1 MPKEHP
7 LSTDEKYMALACRLA
22 RRGEGKT
29 SPNPMVG
36 AVLIKA
42 GKVIGMGYHKKPGA
56 PHAEIAAFRNADTL
70 LKGATLYVNLEP
82 CAHYGKTPPCVDSI
96 IAEKIKR
103 VVIGAKDPNP
113 LVKGKSIR
121 LLKKQGVEV
130 TCGIL
135 EEKCRRLNEAF
146 YKSMETGKPL
156 VTLKAATSLDGKIA
170 CYTGRSQWI
179 SCSVSRKKGHRY
191 RSRVDAILVGI
202 GTVLKDDPQ
211 LTVRGIAGARNPLR
225 VIMDS
230 RLRIPLTARIL
241 RPEAPTLL
249 VTTPAAPQKKID
261 RLAQMGVAVK
271 IFKPNQKGR
280 IPFTPL
286 LRHLGKSETQ
296 HLLIE
301 GGAGIYLS
309 AFEEGIVDKCLFF
322 IAPLLLG
329 GQSAPMLLGGQG
341 VKTPQQ
347 GYTFSDFNVSKS
359 GRDMVLEGY
368 LKDKGKGV

>member
-7 LSTDEKYMALACRLA
+7 LAIDEKYMALACKLA

-36 AVLIKA
+36 AVVIKA
-42 GKVIGMGYHKKPGA
+42 GRIIGTGYHKKSGA
-56 PHAEIAAFRNADTL
+56 PHAEIAAFRNAESS

-96 IAEKIKR
+96 IAEKIRR

-121 LLKKQGVEV
+121 LLKRQGVEV
-130 TCGIL
+130 TCGVL
-135 EEKCRRLNEAF
+135 EDRCRRLNEAF
-146 YKSMETGKPL
+146 YTSMETGKPL

-170 CYTGRSQWI
+170 CYTGRSKWI
-179 SCSVSRKKGHRY
+179 SCAASREMGHRY
-191 RSRVDAILVGI
+191 RSLVDAILVGI

-211 LTVRGIAGARNPLR
+211 LTVRGIAGAKNPMR
-225 VIMDS
+225 IIMDS
-230 RLRIPLTARIL
+230 RLRIPLTAKIL
-241 RPEAPTLL
+241 RPEAPTLV
-249 VTTPAAPQKKID
+249 VTTPAAPPEKVVQLEKK
-261 RLAQMGVAVK
+261 GVSVK
-271 IFKPNQKGR
+271 IFKPNKKGR
-280 IPFTPL
+280 IPFSPL
-286 LRHLGKSETQ
+286 LRYLSRSERHHLM
-296 HLLIE
+296 IE
-301 GGAGIYLS
+301 GGAGIYVS

-329 GQSAPMLLGGQG
+329 GRSAPMLLGGQG

-347 GYTFSDFNVSKS
+347 GYGFTDFTVSKS
-359 GRDMVLEGY
+359 GCDLVLIGY
-368 LKDKGKGV
+368 LNGKGKVG